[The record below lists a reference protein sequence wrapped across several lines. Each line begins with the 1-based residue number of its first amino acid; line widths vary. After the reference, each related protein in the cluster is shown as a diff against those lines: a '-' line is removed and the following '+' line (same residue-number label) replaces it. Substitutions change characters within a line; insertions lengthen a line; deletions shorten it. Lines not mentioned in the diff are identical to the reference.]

1 MAEQG
6 LSLNINESVL
16 KKLEE
21 ADKKLESIVRHSE
34 EVSKFTKKISSEG
47 LKSVVLSL
55 GEMNS
60 QLNNI
65 AKSKTFQGM
74 NTQASQS
81 VDAINKMVAALA
93 RLTTQQQIRLQTQQA
108 KVDYKKEANDIKE
121 VSVAENERARAL
133 DRLNRAN
140 ASNDK
145 RRQSVLTKQLAN
157 DTQELMN
164 KEQERGRRLLLQN
177 MQNITAYTKETV
189 KIKQQIDEIKRLA
202 AAYKAM
208 PKSIKQSELNKLITG
223 ASRAKTINQ
232 HITAIHNL
240 QNALRDLDTNSK
252 KYKDN
257 VRRINDELI
266 RNRTELAKLGVNIDN
281 VKRKKR
287 QLMDTAG
294 QLGRSL
300 ALVFSVSHVI
310 GYMNKLVNIR
320 REMELQHKSLQVL
333 LQDRYEADKLWQQT
347 IDLAVRSPF
356 RVKELVTY
364 TRQLAAYRI
373 ETENLHD
380 TTKRLADV
388 SAGLGVDMQRLI
400 LAYGQVRAAE
410 YLRGTELRQF
420 SEAGIPM
427 LDELA
432 KHFEDLE
439 GRAVSAGDVF
449 ERVSKRMVSFE
460 DVNQVFQRMTNEG
473 GVFFQMQEKQAET
486 LHGIISNFHDSVDL
500 MLNDIGEANDGTL
513 KGTVLMFRSFV
524 ENWRVFAEILKQ
536 IGTVAGV
543 LLLRKSLLNLLAL
556 SPQIHGLAANLQR
569 MNVINRALNV
579 SLIRLGGAF
588 KALGAAMLTPTGII
602 VSSLGIIASA
612 ISAMIAYNKA
622 IDANNQKYDE
632 MSEREVAAMKK
643 LDDLIGKI
651 KEQNAILE
659 DSEASIKA
667 KTKAE
672 KENSRIL
679 SELQQKYPEMYSGL
693 KQQENG
699 TIDAT
704 KAIEEQNA
712 MLRVNIALQQA
723 AKGSLLQQD
732 FSKNYKD
739 ALEDYKDLEKVI
751 TDIQGKSMQL
761 MVNLSNSFQKG
772 DINKETHDYL
782 FDLADRLSK
791 EKSLDGIMALRQ
803 EISEFQKTL
812 LGTGQDYN
820 EVVDLIYGVTVH
832 GYTKLES
839 AQRDYNASLD
849 DWFDNID
856 NQMNAFR
863 VGVQSIIDNYEDKNL
878 GKIFAG
884 DFITREL
891 EKLGVANEEL
901 MKQAQEYVKSQLS
914 VDVVFASDG
923 KPVYDLSEEW
933 RKKVWDAIQAVENT
947 NPDIRLGVAIKEMAT
962 KDKSELIKK
971 LKDSVAN
978 AIKINDETIEV
989 GKIETQIAF
998 TDEQIKAAEETQP
1011 LLKFLSDLVGIIE
1024 KTNTGGSNAKDWVSE
1039 LVRGVR
1045 EAHKEY
1051 LNLNKTLD
1059 EASAK
1064 EMTLAKYANLFK
1076 EASKHTRFKDW
1087 NLEDVDFTSEAG
1099 TIKALEDMLNE
1110 LPESAKNA
1118 RLSIQKAL
1126 TEIRGEQT
1134 IALKVE
1140 EDKKLVDKIE
1150 EMFSGYELSL
1160 ELEKLNIP
1168 PDLAKRLFDIDA
1180 IDLSGLKSRVEGF
1193 ESMFIGTDMESKYK
1207 EYLQKISEMEDKEQ
1221 IERLKSYTKYIV
1233 KAQSERT
1240 RITFEALEK
1249 IRKAEEMYKQG
1260 NFDDNEMINI
1270 RENINKERDEELA
1283 KLSFDEFKNSDLY
1296 IKMFED
1302 LDSVSIPVLEAM
1314 KDKVENLRSSLKELG
1329 ASSEDVKNLTQ
1340 QLEKIDDAIQ
1350 KRKPFK
1356 DFFDNLKSYIKLQ
1369 GERDE
1374 IEEEYG
1380 KKLKENT
1387 ELTKTLAEASKE
1399 VGIAKSEYNNAI
1411 QVANNKEP
1419 LKNAQSELD
1428 IAKARLAIEVNSN
1441 GAETQKAIA
1450 LQKEVEEKQKLYD
1463 LTYKTLV
1470 LEDASVVETSKRLQ
1484 NAQEA
1489 EETAKDSLK
1498 KSNTD
1503 LSSLLDKLKEAE
1515 EVSEKIAATLQY
1527 IGEVFGE
1534 LGSTIDSVAS
1544 SMENVFGGMDEK
1556 TSDTVNS
1563 ITEIIGGLGETA
1575 SGVGRVLLNPADI
1588 GGYLQAVRGIA
1599 STIGS
1604 IFNIG
1609 DKSNEREIQ
1618 REIKLVEDLERAYER
1633 LEKQIDEAYTV
1644 DTLKRSFDN
1653 ATKNLN
1659 SQISARQRMIQA
1671 EEDKKKT
1678 DKNRIEEWKKEI
1690 EDLREQQKELLKTQ
1704 VEELGGGYDYRS
1716 MTEEFVDAWVKAY
1729 EEAGEGLSGLEEN
1742 FDDFFKNI
1750 AIKQAVMGG
1759 ASKIL
1764 EPFFNQVNKAIENDF
1779 KIDDSEMAVIDQLGE
1794 QAKVNLDEFLKQWY
1808 GKWGEY
1814 ISSGEGEL
1822 SGLQRGIQ
1830 SVSESTAQIIE
1841 AYLNSVRF
1849 YVADNN
1855 TKLTQLVN
1863 QVVGGGNTPNPI
1875 LSELKTQTE
1884 LVRGISTLLN
1894 SVVRGSHS
1902 MGGQGIKVFIS

>member
-6 LSLNINESVL
+6 LSLNINEAVL

-47 LKSVVLSL
+47 IKSVVLSL

-81 VDAINKMVAALA
+81 VDAINKMVEALA

-140 ASNDK
+140 TSNDK
-145 RRQSVLTKQLAN
+145 RRQSLLTKQLAN

-257 VRRINDELI
+257 VRRINEELI

-300 ALVFSVSHVI
+300 ALVFSVSHII

-347 IDLAVRSPF
+347 VDLAVRSPF

-388 SAGLGVDMQRLI
+388 SAGLGVDMNRLI

-500 MLNDIGEANDGTL
+500 MLNDLGEANDGAL
-513 KGTVLMFRSFV
+513 KGTVLVFRSFV

-543 LLLRKSLLNLLAL
+543 LFLRKSLLNLLAL

-659 DSEASIKA
+659 DSEASTQA

-723 AKGSLLQQD
+723 AKGSLFQQD
-732 FSKNYKD
+732 FSRNYKD

-751 TDIQGKSMQL
+751 TDIQGRSMQL

-772 DINKETHDYL
+772 DINKETYDYL

-791 EKSLDGIMALRQ
+791 EKSLNGIMALRQ

-812 LGTGQDYN
+812 LGTGQNYN

-863 VGVQSIIDNYEDKNL
+863 VGVQAIMDNYEDKNL

-901 MKQAQEYVKSQLS
+901 MKQAQEYVKSQLE
-914 VDVVFASDG
+914 VDIVFASDG

-971 LKDSVAN
+971 LKDSVEN

-1064 EMTLAKYANLFK
+1064 EMTLAKYADLFK

-1087 NLEDVDFTSEAG
+1087 NLEDLDFTSEAG

-1134 IALKVE
+1134 ISLKVE
-1140 EDKKLVDKIE
+1140 EDKNLVDKIE

-1168 PDLAKRLFDIDA
+1168 PDLAKQLFKID
-1180 IDLSGLKSRVEGF
+1180 SLKLPELKDRVISM
-1193 ESMFIGTDMESKYK
+1193 ESQFVGTDMEE
-1207 EYLQKISEMEDKEQ
+1207 EYRKFLKKIDEMENKQ
-1221 IERLKSYTKYIV
+1221 RVERLKKFAKFLTDTADEIAKIRSKGVLDINYAKQLFVDGKLTAEQYTQAIKSIINEVNEEVSKVNLDKFRDSPEYIAAMGDMAGYTV
-1233 KAQSERT
+1233 LELEKLAQTIQNLINQNANSMSPEEIKAYN
-1240 RITFEALEK
+1240 EALEK
-1249 IRKAEEMYKQG
+1249 INKRTEEMKSPFG
-1260 NFDDNEMINI
+1260 
-1270 RENINKERDEELA
+1270 
-1283 KLSFDEFKNSDLY
+1283 KNWIQEIQE
-1296 IKMFED
+1296 IK
-1302 LDSVSIPVLEAM
+1302 S
-1314 KDKVENLRSSLKELG
+1314 
-1329 ASSEDVKNLTQ
+1329 
-1340 QLEKIDDAIQ
+1340 LEKD
-1350 KRKPFK
+1350 
-1356 DFFDNLKSYIKLQ
+1356 L
-1369 GERDE
+1369 
-1374 IEEEYG
+1374 
-1380 KKLKENT
+1380 
-1387 ELTKTLAEASKE
+1387 
-1399 VGIAKSEYNNAI
+1399 
-1411 QVANNKEP
+1411 
-1419 LKNAQSELD
+1419 
-1428 IAKARLAIEVNSN
+1428 SN
-1441 GAETQKAIA
+1441 EK
-1450 LQKEVEEKQKLYD
+1450 EKQKELNEE
-1463 LTYKTLV
+1463 LEQKTSRLV
-1470 LEDASVVETSKRLQ
+1470 ELQQKLEDLKSKPQTQEVSDEINNTVNEIQSTQQGIADINGQLNTTAGNISNIGGKLQ
-1484 NAQEA
+1484 NLLHGMGSSIAIVDKIVKGISQGIEA
-1489 EETAKDSLK
+1489 TIQLFNDVKTMMDSFGVDTETGAWE
-1498 KSNTD
+1498 D
-1503 LSSLLDKLKEAE
+1503 LSIAMETLGTMNQKATQGWEDLKNGN
-1515 EVSEKIAATLQY
+1515 IAGA
-1527 IGEVFGE
+1527 
-1534 LGSTIDSVAS
+1534 VA
-1544 SMENVFGGMDEK
+1544 N
-1556 TSDTVNS
+1556 
-1563 ITEIIGGLGETA
+1563 
-1575 SGVGRVLLNPADI
+1575 
-1588 GGYLQAVRGIA
+1588 
-1599 STIGS
+1599 TIGVVTTL
-1604 IFNIG
+1604 ITGLNKIH
-1609 DKSNEREIQ
+1609 DAKYERRIKN
-1618 REIKLVEDLERAYER
+1618 EIKLVEDLERAYER

-1678 DKNRIEEWKKEI
+1678 DKNRIEEWEKEI
-1690 EDLREQQKELLKTQ
+1690 EDLREQQRELLKTQ

-1779 KIDDSEMAVIDQLGE
+1779 KIDDSEMAIIDQLGE
-1794 QAKVNLDEFLKQWY
+1794 QAKINLDEFLKQWY

-1814 ISSGEGEL
+1814 ISTGEGEL

-1830 SVSESTAQIIE
+1830 GITESTAQIIE
-1841 AYLNSVRF
+1841 AYLNSIRF
-1849 YVADNN
+1849 YVSDSNS
-1855 TKLTQLVN
+1855 KLSMITN
-1863 QVVGGGNTPNPI
+1863 QIVGGENTPNPI
-1875 LSELKTQTE
+1875 LSELRTQTE

>member
-81 VDAINKMVAALA
+81 VDAINKMVEALA

-388 SAGLGVDMQRLI
+388 SAGLGVDMKRLI

-420 SEAGIPM
+420 TEAGIPM

-460 DVNQVFQRMTNEG
+460 DVNQVFQRMTNED

-500 MLNDIGEANDGTL
+500 MLNNIGEANDGAL

-659 DSEASIKA
+659 DSGASTKD

-723 AKGSLLQQD
+723 AKGSLFQQD

-772 DINKETHDYL
+772 DINKETYDYL

-812 LGTGQDYN
+812 LGTGQNYN

-849 DWFDNID
+849 DWFDNIN

-863 VGVQSIIDNYEDKNL
+863 VGVQAIMDNYEDKNL

-901 MKQAQEYVKSQLS
+901 MKQAQEYVKSQLE
-914 VDVVFASDG
+914 VDIVFASDG

-971 LKDSVAN
+971 LKDGVTN

-998 TDEQIKAAEETQP
+998 TDEQIKAAEKSQP

-1099 TIKALEDMLNE
+1099 TIKALEDMLKE

-1134 IALKVE
+1134 ISLKVE

-1168 PDLAKRLFDIDA
+1168 PDLAKQLFKIDS
-1180 IDLSGLKSRVEGF
+1180 LQLPELKDRVISM
-1193 ESMFIGTDMESKYK
+1193 ESQFVGTDMEE
-1207 EYLQKISEMEDKEQ
+1207 EYRKFLKKIDEMENKQ
-1221 IERLKSYTKYIV
+1221 RVERLKKFAKFLTDTADEIAKIRSKGVLDINYAKQLFVDGKLTAEQYTQAIKSIINEVNEEVSKVNLDKFRDSPEYIAAMGDMAGYTV
-1233 KAQSERT
+1233 LELEKLAQTIQNLINQNANSMSPEEIKAYN
-1240 RITFEALEK
+1240 EALEK
-1249 IRKAEEMYKQG
+1249 INKRTEEMKSPFGKNWIQ
-1260 NFDDNEMINI
+1260 EIQEI
-1270 RENINKERDEELA
+1270 KSLERD
-1283 KLSFDEFKNSDLY
+1283 LSN
-1296 IKMFED
+1296 
-1302 LDSVSIPVLEAM
+1302 
-1314 KDKVENLRSSLKELG
+1314 
-1329 ASSEDVKNLTQ
+1329 
-1340 QLEKIDDAIQ
+1340 EK
-1350 KRKPFK
+1350 
-1356 DFFDNLKSYIKLQ
+1356 
-1369 GERDE
+1369 
-1374 IEEEYG
+1374 
-1380 KKLKENT
+1380 
-1387 ELTKTLAEASKE
+1387 
-1399 VGIAKSEYNNAI
+1399 
-1411 QVANNKEP
+1411 
-1419 LKNAQSELD
+1419 
-1428 IAKARLAIEVNSN
+1428 
-1441 GAETQKAIA
+1441 
-1450 LQKEVEEKQKLYD
+1450 EKQK
-1463 LTYKTLV
+1463 TLNEELEQQTSRLV
-1470 LEDASVVETSKRLQ
+1470 ELQQKLEDLKSKPQTQEVSDEINNTVNEIQSTQQGIANINGQLNTTAGNISNIGGKLQ
-1484 NAQEA
+1484 NLLRGMGSSIAIVDKIVKGISQGIEA
-1489 EETAKDSLK
+1489 TIQLFNDVKTMMDSFGVDTETGAWE
-1498 KSNTD
+1498 D
-1503 LSSLLDKLKEAE
+1503 LSIAMETLGAMNQKATQGWEDLKNGN
-1515 EVSEKIAATLQY
+1515 IAGA
-1527 IGEVFGE
+1527 
-1534 LGSTIDSVAS
+1534 VA
-1544 SMENVFGGMDEK
+1544 N
-1556 TSDTVNS
+1556 
-1563 ITEIIGGLGETA
+1563 
-1575 SGVGRVLLNPADI
+1575 
-1588 GGYLQAVRGIA
+1588 
-1599 STIGS
+1599 TIGVVTTL
-1604 IFNIG
+1604 ITGLNKIH
-1609 DKSNEREIQ
+1609 DAKYERRIKN
-1618 REIKLVEDLERAYER
+1618 EIKLVEDLERAYER

-1678 DKNRIEEWKKEI
+1678 DKNRIEEWEKEI
-1690 EDLREQQKELLKTQ
+1690 EDLREQQRELLKTQ

-1779 KIDDSEMAVIDQLGE
+1779 KIDDSEMAIIDQLGE
-1794 QAKVNLDEFLKQWY
+1794 QAKINLDEFLKQWY

-1814 ISSGEGEL
+1814 ISTGEGEL

-1849 YVADNN
+1849 YVADSN

-1875 LSELKTQTE
+1875 LSELRTQTE

-1894 SVVRGSHS
+1894 SLTSGGHS
-1902 MGGQGIKVFIS
+1902 MGGRGFRVFIS